1 MLPQTSLRPTKPT
14 KPTNAA
20 EPEWRWGDGHQG
32 PLTVDDDFAS
42 LDDDVEQSAFTQLA
56 DVAQPDG
63 SSRQLACSVLVVQ
76 GMYCAACAD
85 AVSAAVA
92 RVEGIED
99 VEVNAATR
107 RVTVYWDPLATTVSK
122 WAKAVGDKG
131 YRLLPARDALS
142 LTERMKA
149 SRRALWRL
157 FVAGFCTMQ
166 VMMYAWPAYVAEPGE
181 IPPDIEQLL
190 RWASLVLTLPVM
202 LFAAQTF
209 FTAAWRDAKQLR
221 IGMDT
226 PVSIGIAVAFSVSVA
241 ATFDAQGLWGAE
253 VWFDS
258 LTMFVFFL
266 LCSRYWELKA
276 RDRTAGALDA
286 IAHRLPD
293 SVLVQTDSGD
303 WQRMSSR
310 NVRLDH
316 VLHIAVGQALPADGV
331 LLSEQATT
339 DEALLTGESTP
350 RPKGVGDALVA
361 GSINVGQALRM
372 RVTQLGGNTRFAQIV
387 ALMER
392 ASTDKPRLAQLADRI
407 AAPFL
412 VVVLLLATAT
422 AAYWW
427 TQAPAHALA
436 IAVSVLIVTCPC
448 ALSLATPT
456 AMLAS
461 AGQLAKRGVLLR
473 RLQALEA
480 VSHATTVVF
489 DKTGTLTTD
498 QLLVQRVHVAM
509 GLQREQVLAIAQAL
523 AATSMHPSSKAITRF
538 VQSAEEANTAAAFS
552 ELSHLKEQAGAGVQ
566 AQVGDQLWRLGS
578 ATFVGGA
585 WPHVAGWAGP
595 RVFVSCNG
603 QPAAHFDLQESVRPD
618 ARAALDALAERGLR
632 LRLLSGDQSS
642 AVQAVANRLSD
653 GAAWSW
659 ASVQEATSPQD
670 KLAAIKAWQAAG
682 ERVVM
687 VGDGIND
694 APVLAQ
700 ADVSITLGQA
710 AALVQNRADLVIQ
723 GAQLMHVAAVHAL
736 GRSSLRVV
744 KQNLMWALGYNVMA
758 VPLAVGGLLAPWAAG
773 LGMALSSLV
782 VVANAMRL
790 SR

>member
-1 MLPQTSLRPTKPT
+1 MAVPADT
-14 KPTNAA
+14 A
-20 EPEWRWGDGHQG
+20 WRWGSDHQG

-42 LDDDVEQSAFTQLA
+42 LDDDVEQSAFTQLV
-56 DVAQPDG
+56 DVTLPDG
-63 SSRQLACSVLVVQ
+63 SKRQQACSVLVVQ

-85 AVSAAVA
+85 AVSAAVE
-92 RVEGIED
+92 RVDGIEG

-107 RVTVYWDPLATTVSK
+107 RVTVYWNPSATSVST

-166 VMMYAWPAYVAEPGE
+166 VMMYAWPAYVAEPGD

-190 RWASLVLTLPVM
+190 RWASLVLTLPVL

-226 PVSIGIAVAFSVSVA
+226 PVSIGILVAFSVSVA
-241 ATFDAQGLWGAE
+241 ATLNPAGIWGAE

-293 SVLVQTDSGD
+293 SVLVQTDSGE
-303 WQRMSSR
+303 WQRLSSR
-310 NVRLDH
+310 NVRLGH

-350 RPKGVGDALVA
+350 VHKVAGDGLVA
-361 GSINVGQALRM
+361 GSINVGQVLRM
-372 RVTQLGGNTRFAQIV
+372 RVTQLGAHTRFAQIV

-392 ASTDKPRLAQLADRI
+392 AATDKPRLAQLADRI

-422 AAYWW
+422 AVYWW
-427 TQAPAHALA
+427 THTPAHALA

-461 AGQLAKRGVLLR
+461 AGQLAKSGVLLR
-473 RLQALEA
+473 RLQALES

-498 QLLVQRVHVAM
+498 QLLVQHAHVVSDSQRARVL
-509 GLQREQVLAIAQAL
+509 GIAQAL
-523 AATSMHPSSKAITRF
+523 AATSTHPSSKAIVRC
-538 VQSAEEANTAAAFS
+538 VARVEGANAAVPVG
-552 ELSHLKEQAGAGVQ
+552 ELSDLAEQAGAGIEARVD
-566 AQVGDQLWRLGS
+566 GQLWRLGS
-578 ATFVGGA
+578 VAFVGGD
-585 WPHVAGWAGP
+585 WPHVGDWAGP

-603 QPAAHFDLQESVRPD
+603 QAAAHFDLQESVRPD
-618 ARAALDALAERGLR
+618 ARAALDALAARGLK
-632 LRLLSGDQSS
+632 LRLLSGDQSG
-642 AVQAVANRLSD
+642 AVQAVASLLSD

-659 ASVQEATSPQD
+659 ASVQAGTSPQD
-670 KLAAIKAWQAAG
+670 KLDAIKAWQTAG
-682 ERVVM
+682 ECVVM

-700 ADVSITLGQA
+700 ADVSVTLGQA
-710 AALVQNRADLVIQ
+710 AALVQNRADVVIQ
-723 GAQLMHVAAVHAL
+723 GGQLMHVDAFHSVGA
-736 GRSSLRVV
+736 SSLRVV
-744 KQNLMWALGYNVMA
+744 KQNLLWALGYNVLA
-758 VPLAVGGLLAPWAAG
+758 VPMAVGGLLAPWAAG

-790 SR
+790 SK

>member
-1 MLPQTSLRPTKPT
+1 MAVSAN
-14 KPTNAA
+14 NA
-20 EPEWRWGDGHQG
+20 WRWGEDHQG

-42 LDDDVEQSAFTQLA
+42 LDDNVEQSAFTQLA
-56 DVAQPDG
+56 DVTLPDG
-63 SSRQLACSVLVVQ
+63 STRQQACSVLVVQ

-85 AVSAAVA
+85 AVTAAVE
-92 RVEGIED
+92 RVQGIEG

-107 RVTVYWDPLATTVSK
+107 RVTVYWNPDATTVSA

-166 VMMYAWPAYVAEPGE
+166 VMMYAWPAYVAEPGD

-190 RWASLVLTLPVM
+190 RWASLVLTLPVL

-241 ATFDAQGLWGAE
+241 ATVNPKGMWGAE

-303 WQRMSSR
+303 WQRLSSR

-316 VLHIAVGQALPADGV
+316 VLQIAVGQALPADGV
-331 LLSEQATT
+331 LLSQQATT

-350 RPKGVGDALVA
+350 VHKLVGDALVA

-372 RVTQLGGNTRFAQIV
+372 RVTQLGTHTRFAQIV

-392 ASTDKPRLAQLADRI
+392 AATDKPRLAQLADRI

-412 VVVLLLATAT
+412 VVVLLLAAGTAV
-422 AAYWW
+422 YWW
-427 TQAPAHALA
+427 TLAPAHALA

-461 AGQLAKRGVLLR
+461 AGQLAKRGLLLR

-480 VSHATTVVF
+480 MSQATTVVF
-489 DKTGTLTTD
+489 DKTGTLTSD
-498 QLLVQRVHVAM
+498 QLQVVHMYFA
-509 GLQREQVLAIAQAL
+509 AQAL
-523 AATSMHPSSKAITRF
+523 AAAQRNGVLAALQALSAASMHPSSKAVARYTHA
-538 VQSAEEANTAAAFS
+538 QLAQLTAS
-552 ELSHLKEQAGAGVQ
+552 TPIELHELREQAGAGVTAHIGNQ
-566 AQVGDQLWRLGS
+566 QWRVGS
-578 ATFVGGA
+578 ASFAGGD
-585 WPHVAGWAGP
+585 WSHAGAWAGP

-603 QPAAHFDLQESVRPD
+603 QAVAHLDLAESLRPD
-618 ARAALDALAERGLR
+618 ARAALDALAAQGLSV
-632 LRLLSGDQSS
+632 RLLSGDQRA
-642 AVQAVANRLSD
+642 AVQAVATDLST

-659 ASVQEATSPQD
+659 ASVQAGASPLD
-670 KLAAIKAWQAAG
+670 KLNAIKAWQAQG

-700 ADVSITLGQA
+700 ADVSMTLGQA
-710 AALVQNRADLVIQ
+710 AALVQNRADVVIQ
-723 GAQLMHVAAVHAL
+723 GAQLVDIAHVRHVGKA
-736 GRSSLRVV
+736 SLRVV
-744 KQNLMWALGYNVMA
+744 KQNLMWALGYNVLA

-773 LGMALSSLV
+773 LGMAISSLV

-790 SR
+790 SK

>member
-1 MLPQTSLRPTKPT
+1 M
-14 KPTNAA
+14 AA
-20 EPEWRWGDGHQG
+20 SANTTWRWGEGHQG

-42 LDDDVEQSAFTQLA
+42 LDDNVEQSAFTQLA
-56 DVAQPDG
+56 DVTLPDG
-63 SSRQLACSVLVVQ
+63 STRQQACSVLVVQ

-85 AVSAAVA
+85 AVTAAVE
-92 RVEGIED
+92 RVDGIEG
-99 VEVNAATR
+99 VEVSAATR
-107 RVTVYWDPLATTVSK
+107 RVTVYWNPGVTNVST

-166 VMMYAWPAYVAEPGE
+166 VMMYAWPAYVAKPGD

-190 RWASLVLTLPVM
+190 RWASLVLTLPVL

-209 FTAAWRDAKQLR
+209 FTVAWRDAKQLR

-241 ATFDAQGLWGAE
+241 ATFNPDGVWGAE

-293 SVLVQTDSGD
+293 SVLVQTASGE
-303 WQRMSSR
+303 WQRLSGR

-316 VLHIAVGQALPADGV
+316 VLQIAVGQALPADGV
-331 LLSEQATT
+331 LLSEQAIT

-350 RPKGVGDALVA
+350 VHKSLGDALVA
-361 GSINVGQALRM
+361 GSVNVGQALCM
-372 RVTQLGGNTRFAQIV
+372 RVTQLGAHTRFAHIV

-392 ASTDKPRLAQLADRI
+392 AATDKPRLAQLADRL
-407 AAPFL
+407 AGPFL

-422 AAYWW
+422 AVYWW
-427 TQAPAHALA
+427 TVAPAHALA

-461 AGQLAKRGVLLR
+461 AGRLAKTGVLLR
-473 RLQALEA
+473 RLQALES

-498 QLLVQRVHVAM
+498 QLLVQQVHVAA
-509 GLQREQVLAIAQAL
+509 GAQRTQVLAIAQAL
-523 AATSMHPSSKAITRF
+523 AATSMHPSSKAIHRF
-538 VQSAEEANTAAAFS
+538 VAAAGDGNAAATLGA
-552 ELSHLKEQAGAGVQ
+552 LSHLSERAGAGIE
-566 AQVGDQLWRLGS
+566 AQVSGQRWRLGAS
-578 ATFVGGA
+578 AFVGGD
-585 WPHVAGWAGP
+585 WLHAGAWAGP
-595 RVFVSCNG
+595 RVYVSCNG
-603 QPAAHFDLQESVRPD
+603 QPMAHFDLQESVRAD
-618 ARAALDALAERGLR
+618 ARAALDALAARGLNV
-632 LRLLSGDQSS
+632 RLLSGDQSA
-642 AVQAVANRLSD
+642 AVQAVASRLNE

-659 ASVQEATSPQD
+659 ASVQAAMSPQD
-670 KLAAIKAWQAAG
+670 KLDRIKAWQAAG

-700 ADVSITLGQA
+700 ADVSVTLGQA
-710 AALVQNRADLVIQ
+710 AALVQNRADVVIQ
-723 GAQLMHVAAVHAL
+723 GGQLMHVALVRDL

-744 KQNLMWALGYNVMA
+744 KQNLMWALAYNVLA
-758 VPLAVGGLLAPWAAG
+758 VPLAVCGWLAPWAAG

-790 SR
+790 NQ